1 MPKVSTWTPEMLA
14 YVATHYPNS
23 STQAI
28 AAHLGKSPLQICQ
41 KAYELNVKKSKAAKG
56 RSTDKWRVLDEIIA
70 LIYADMHNHDIEE
83 FLGIKHA
90 DLISRACMLG
100 LKKSKKIMHEV
111 AQRRAVNFS
120 AAHQFKPGLVPWN
133 KGMRGFDPVLG
144 RGLYRNGLGAPHAV
158 PIGTTRLRGATQQNP
173 TARQYLEKKVAEP
186 SVWVRVHRLVWE
198 QANGPVP
205 DEHIIV
211 FRPGQYTIKEEEIT
225 LDRLECIT
233 RVELATRNH
242 PMNHHPDLAPIYQ
255 LKSAISRQINRIKQ
269 EQKEAA

>member
-1 MPKVSTWTPEMLA
+1 MLA

-23 STQAI
+23 STKAI

-70 LIYADMHNHDIEE
+70 LIYADMHNHEIEE

-90 DLISRACMLG
+90 DLISRACIMG
-100 LKKSKKIMHEV
+100 LKKSKKIMREV
-111 AQRRAVNFS
+111 AQRRAVNLSGEHRF
-120 AAHQFKPGLVPWN
+120 QPGLVPWN

-144 RGLYRNGLGAPHAV
+144 RGLYCNGLGAPHAV
-158 PIGTTRLRGATQQNP
+158 PIGTTRLRGATPQNP
-173 TARQYLEKKVAEP
+173 KAREYLEKKVAEP
-186 SVWVRVHRLVWE
+186 SVWERVHRLVWE

-211 FRPGQYTIKEEEIT
+211 FKPGQYTNKEEEIT

-233 RVELATRNH
+233 RVELAHRNH
-242 PMNHHPDLAPIYQ
+242 PMSHSPELAALYQ
-255 LKSAISRQINRIKQ
+255 LKSAISRQVNRIN
-269 EQKEAA
+269 KESNNVSPYQRTA